1 MTRIG
6 THRGREARITREQL
20 LSLVQAHDGNVAR
33 MAAAA
38 GMSRMGIYKALERES
53 LDIHAFLTRKGKI
66 SMLLNDREIKSIV
79 SIDGMIDPFVDH
91 QVRRIDDKPC
101 ISYGLSS
108 AGYDIRLGNSFTRV
122 DMLSD
127 DGEEERVIDPH
138 MYDATLWDSVDD
150 ISGPIELA
158 PGEHILGVSVERFSM
173 PRDVVGI
180 CVGKSTYARCG
191 IIVNVTPLEP
201 GWCGHLTIELHN
213 AGLRYVKVYP
223 GEGIAQ
229 VMFHRI
235 DDPSVSYDQ
244 RGGKYQDQPAL
255 PVAPRM

>member
-6 THRGREARITREQL
+6 EHRGRKPLITRERL
-20 LSLVQAHDGNVAR
+20 LSLVQAHDGNVAH

-38 GMSRMGIYKALERES
+38 GMSRAGIYKALERES
-53 LDIHAFLTRKGKI
+53 LDTRAFLTRKGKI

-79 SIDGMIDPFVDH
+79 AVDGMIDPFIDH
-91 QVRRIDDKPC
+91 QVRIIDDKPC

-108 AGYDIRLGNSFTRV
+108 CGYDIRLGKSFTRV
-122 DMLSD
+122 DLLSD
-127 DGEEERVIDPH
+127 NGTEERILDPH
-138 MYDATLWDSVDD
+138 THDATLWEFVDD
-150 ISGPIELA
+150 ISGAIELA
-158 PGEHILGVSVERFSM
+158 PGEHILGVSMERFRM

-201 GWCGHLTIELHN
+201 GWCGYLTIEIHN
-213 AGLRYVKVYP
+213 AGLHFVKVYP

-229 VMFHRI
+229 VLFHRI
-235 DDPSVSYDQ
+235 DDPAVSYDQ
-244 RGGKYQDQPAL
+244 RGGKYQDQPAA
-255 PVAPRM
+255 PVTPRM